1 MSNSFGES
9 ARFSPRNV
17 EKLASNTDK
26 DRSYPMQTKD
36 HWSMAGYTGHIP
48 RHQDTFAEVFDVSV
62 IEAETRYVTEQRGRG
77 QSPRKNPDMADIGTT
92 SRRFQT
98 APQYVP
104 CPVLLQ
110 CAVAAVHLTLNP
122 HPLCGRARTATG
134 DLWPSCLI
142 MRPSSVHLPA

>member
-36 HWSMAGYTGHIP
+36 HWSMAGYPGHIP

-92 SRRFQT
+92 SRAEVRTDCNSNISADTGT
-98 APQYVP
+98 AISTYTS
-104 CPVLLQ
+104 
-110 CAVAAVHLTLNP
+110 AAIRTD
-122 HPLCGRARTATG
+122 CSRASA
-134 DLWPSCLI
+134 DAW
-142 MRPSSVHLPA
+142 RPRR